1 MSVCLSVSASV
12 RPNPFLA
19 LRWTRYRRPLIM
31 SVCLSVRPSE
41 PVPRLDLLL
50 SLGELCAR
58 LDFGGL

>member
-1 MSVCLSVSASV
+1 
-12 RPNPFLA
+12 
-19 LRWTRYRRPLIM
+19 M

-50 SLGELCAR
+50 SLAELCAR